1 MTITAVLKIGIKVIG
16 LESKV
21 SLPERLGPKAEDKLS
36 KPKKNEAGKTAVW
49 ARTIRISQNHYEERQ
64 NESREQP
71 DKAKNL
77 LKKKNIKKS
86 ASTELGQ
93 S

>member
-1 MTITAVLKIGIKVIG
+1 M
-16 LESKV
+16 V
-21 SLPERLGPKAEDKLS
+21 SRARCLCQKGWGQKQRVNSLNPR
-36 KPKKNEAGKTAVW
+36 KNEAAKTAVW